1 MTAQHAVEASGPW
14 VAPPLCTRLE
24 TLWCE
29 QRRLR
34 GGEKV
39 CRALKPCPVEM
50 RARSSEWSES
60 DVNMLRLNSHLD
72 VRTLQFLLPYRSR
85 DEIRS
90 KLQEVDP

>member
-1 MTAQHAVEASGPW
+1 MSQEAAVTSAPW
-14 VAPPLCTRLE
+14 SSPPLCTRPE
-24 TLWCE
+24 TRWCE
-29 QRRLR
+29 ARCLR

-39 CRALKPCPVEM
+39 CRAPKPCPVEM
-50 RARSSEWSES
+50 RARPSEWSES